1 MNFSDFVAQ
10 TSGIVKYSPN
20 GDLVAVAKTFEVK
33 VSHMLYITSPLE
45 EEIQL
50 NHSILRRMHFLSFF
64 NHSLTSPSLNQS

>member
-33 VSHMLYITSPLE
+33 VSHMLYITSTFE
-45 EEIQL
+45 EGISL
-50 NHSILRRMHFLSFF
+50 FHSNFAKNAF
-64 NHSLTSPSLNQS
+64 SLLF

>member
-33 VSHMLYITSPLE
+33 VSLMLYITSTL
-45 EEIQL
+45 
-50 NHSILRRMHFLSFF
+50 
-64 NHSLTSPSLNQS
+64 

>member
-33 VSHMLYITSPLE
+33 VSHMLYITS
-45 EEIQL
+45 
-50 NHSILRRMHFLSFF
+50 
-64 NHSLTSPSLNQS
+64 SL

>member
-45 EEIQL
+45 EGFSL
-50 NHSILRRMHFLSFF
+50 LHSILQRMALLHLFPHTLI
-64 NHSLTSPSLNQS
+64 SPSLNQS